1 MSILNVDTLQNRA
14 GISTAVSLSDL
25 YGGVAAAWVVFSTNN
40 TNNCINESFNVITLV
55 DEGAGLFRAIFEKSL
70 GIKQYVCL
78 ASSANGA
85 TDSSNTTGHNRYCM
99 QQGTFTPG
107 DFRMHVRNRG
117 NTGIDDNYV
126 TMMFFAKT

>member
-55 DEGAGLFRAIFEKSL
+55 DEGSGLFRAIFERSI

-85 TDSSNTTGHNRYCM
+85 TDSSNTTAANRYCM
-99 QQGTFTPG
+99 QQGVFTPS
-107 DFRMHVRNRG
+107 DFRIHVRNRT